1 MRRAAVL
8 TLLAAPGLAL
18 ALTGCHRPTP
28 ATASRS
34 RPRNLL
40 LLTLDT
46 TRLDR
51 LGCYGS
57 PAGATPHLDAL
68 AARGARFEEAIAPVA
83 LTRPSHATLLT
94 GLEPRQHGVWSNGP
108 YRLEPGFTTIA
119 ERFSQRGFSTAAV
132 VSSFVLGRSFGLD
145 QGFARYDDA
154 VAEVPGVDPEKTADA
169 AERSA
174 SAWIADDALGPP
186 FFLWVH
192 FYDPHHPYVAPEPYA
207 GRFRSDPYAGEVA
220 FMDAAIGRLLDALA
234 AKGLAAETLVVAVAD
249 HGEGLGEHQE
259 PTHGYFLYDSTV
271 RVPLILAGPGVPPGL
286 VVSGSVTLADLAPT
300 LLEALGLEPDTGVA
314 GRSFWSEVPR
324 GRVGARPALLENPA
338 IHRQF
343 GWAELAG
350 LRADGWKWIAAPTPE
365 LYDLTA
371 DPGET
376 RNLARAE
383 PARAARLGERLA
395 RMRAGAAAA
404 DQARGLSPEQE
415 ERLAAL
421 GYVSSGTD
429 DSDLGAGPD
438 PKSVASVI
446 PDVERLIDA
455 RRTDRTPE
463 IRSYADAI
471 LARDPTNRFALRARG
486 DLLVSERRYR
496 EAAALLSRLVS
507 TGDTHPE
514 VFASLAKAHEG
525 LGDPREAL
533 SHYTKATTPP
543 MVYWPAF
550 ESLARLALRHPDLLP
565 REALA
570 ARLAALRPE
579 SYRERL
585 SVARAFLLLGELPP
599 AEAGFRR
606 ALEREPSGAEA
617 LVGLGQTLLRLGR
630 LDEAGR
636 ALGRVSPETTESAF
650 VTGQLRLRQDDRP
663 GACAAFARALALEPR
678 NLNLLLG
685 LGRYLGDCGEGESAA
700 RAYRKALAL
709 EPDHPESLYQ
719 LALLEAA
726 RGRTGSARDLFRSFL
741 RVAPPTLTREREHA
755 ARWLRTS
762 GA

>member
-28 ATASRS
+28 ATAARS

-154 VAEVPGVDPEKTADA
+154 FAEMPGADPEKTADA

-174 SAWIADDALGPP
+174 AARIGSDALVPP

-192 FYDPHHPYVAPEPYA
+192 FYDPHDPYVAPEPYD

-220 FMDAAIGRLLDALA
+220 FMDAAIGRLLQALA

-249 HGEGLGEHQE
+249 HGEGLGEHGE
-259 PTHGYFLYDSTV
+259 PTHGYFLYDSTL

-300 LLEALGLEPDTGVA
+300 LLEALGLEPDAGVA
-314 GRSFWSEVPR
+314 GRSFWSELPR

-404 DQARGLSPEQE
+404 GQARGLSPEQE

-455 RRTDRTPE
+455 RRADRTPE

-486 DLLVSERRYR
+486 DLLVVRAPLPRGGR
-496 EAAALLSRLVS
+496 
-507 TGDTHPE
+507 
-514 VFASLAKAHEG
+514 ASLEARLDGRDASRGLRFAGEG
-525 LGDPREAL
+525 PRGPRRPARGDLPATRRPR
-533 SHYTKATTPP
+533 HRPWCTGPP
-543 MVYWPAF
+543 SSPWPA
-550 ESLARLALRHPDLLP
+550 SPSATRTCC
-565 REALA
+565 
-570 ARLAALRPE
+570 
-579 SYRERL
+579 
-585 SVARAFLLLGELPP
+585 RATRSPP
-599 AEAGFRR
+599 ASRPCGRR
-606 ALEREPSGAEA
+606 ATASASPWPGPSSCSASCRRRRPASGARSSA
-617 LVGLGQTLLRLGR
+617 
-630 LDEAGR
+630 
-636 ALGRVSPETTESAF
+636 SPRGPRPSSASARRCSASGAS
-650 VTGQLRLRQDDRP
+650 TRP
-663 GACAAFARALALEPR
+663 G
-678 NLNLLLG
+678 G
-685 LGRYLGDCGEGESAA
+685 LSA
-700 RAYRKALAL
+700 
-709 EPDHPESLYQ
+709 
-719 LALLEAA
+719 
-726 RGRTGSARDLFRSFL
+726 G
-741 RVAPPTLTREREHA
+741 
-755 ARWLRTS
+755 
-762 GA
+762 

>member
-1 MRRAAVL
+1 MTPPAPQIYALAKPMRRAL
-8 TLLAAPGLAL
+8 ILALVSVPGLAL
-18 ALTGCHRPTP
+18 ALAGCHGPKP
-28 ATASRS
+28 ETAARS

-46 TRLDR
+46 TRPDR

-57 PAGATPHLDAL
+57 PSGATPNLDAL
-68 AARGARFEEAIAPVA
+68 AARGARLEEAVAPVA

-108 YRLEPGFTTIA
+108 YRLEPAFTTIA

-145 QGFARYDDA
+145 QGFARYDDT
-154 VAEVPGVDPEKTADA
+154 VAEAPGADPEKTADA

-174 SAWIADDALGPP
+174 STWIGSGAAAPP

-192 FYDPHHPYVAPEPYA
+192 FYDPHHPYVPPEPYSS
-207 GRFRSDPYAGEVA
+207 RFRSDPYAGEVA
-220 FMDAAIGRLLDALA
+220 FMDAAIGRLLHALA
-234 AKGLAAETLVVAVAD
+234 AKGLEAETLVVAVAD
-249 HGEGLGEHQE
+249 HGEGLGEHGE
-259 PTHGYFLYDSTV
+259 PTHGYFLYDSTL

-286 VVSGSVTLADLAPT
+286 VVPGGVTLADLAPT
-300 LLEALGLEPDTGVA
+300 MLEALGLEPDTGVA
-314 GRSFWSEVPR
+314 GRSFWSELPR

-365 LYDLTA
+365 LYDLSA

-383 PARAARLGERLA
+383 PARAAQLGERLA

-404 DQARGLSPEQE
+404 GQARGLSPEQE

-429 DSDLGAGPD
+429 DSDLGDGPD
-438 PKSVASVI
+438 PKSVAPVI
-446 PDVERLIDA
+446 PDLESLIDA
-455 RRTDRTPE
+455 RRADRTPE
-463 IRSYADAI
+463 IRSRADAI

-486 DLLVSERRYR
+486 DLLVSEGRYR
-496 EAAALLSRLVS
+496 EAVALLSSLVS

-514 VFASLAKAHEG
+514 VLDSLAKAHEG
-525 LGDPREAL
+525 LGDSRAAL
-533 SHYTKATTPP
+533 SNYMKATTPP
-543 MVYWPAF
+543 MVYWLAF
-550 ESLARLALRHPDLLP
+550 ESLARLALRHPGLLS
-565 REALA
+565 REVLV
-570 ARLAALRPE
+570 ARLAAARPE

-585 SVARAFLLLGELPP
+585 SVARAFLMLGELPA
-599 AEAGFRR
+599 AEAGFRG
-606 ALEREPSGAEA
+606 ALERKPSGAEA

-636 ALGRVSPETTESAF
+636 ALGRVTPETSESAF

-663 GACAAFARALALEPR
+663 GACAAFAHAVALGPR

-685 LGRYLGDCGEGESAA
+685 LARHLGDCGDGASAA
-700 RAYRKALAL
+700 RLRKQA
-709 EPDHPESLYQ
+709 S
-719 LALLEAA
+719 
-726 RGRTGSARDLFRSFL
+726 SATPPVRSSP
-741 RVAPPTLTREREHA
+741 R
-755 ARWLRTS
+755 
-762 GA
+762 

>member
-8 TLLAAPGLAL
+8 ALLAAPGIAL
-18 ALTGCHRPTP
+18 AFAGCHRPKPGTE
-28 ATASRS
+28 ARS

-46 TRLDR
+46 TRPDR

-57 PAGATPHLDAL
+57 PSGATPHLDAL

-108 YRLEPGFTTIA
+108 YRLEPGFVTLA
-119 ERFSQRGFSTAAV
+119 ERFTQHGFSTAAV

-154 VAEVPGVDPEKTADA
+154 FAETPGADPEKTADA
-169 AERSA
+169 AEKSA
-174 SAWIADDALGPP
+174 SSWIAGDALASP

-192 FYDPHHPYVAPEPYA
+192 FYDPHDPYAPPEPHA
-207 GRFRSDPYAGEVA
+207 SRFRSDPYTGEVA
-220 FMDAAIGRLLDALA
+220 FMDAAVGRLLHALA
-234 AKGLAAETLVVAVAD
+234 KKGLAAETLVVAVAD
-249 HGEGLGEHQE
+249 HGEGLGEHGE
-259 PTHGYFLYDSTV
+259 PTHGYFLYDSTL
-271 RVPLILAGPGVPPGL
+271 RLPLILAGPGVPSGL

-300 LLEALGLEPDTGVA
+300 LLAALGLDPPEGLA
-314 GRSFWSEVPR
+314 GRSFWSDLPL
-324 GRVGARPALLENPA
+324 GRVAARPALLENPA

-365 LYDLTA
+365 LYDLA
-371 DPGET
+371 VDPGET
-376 RNLARAE
+376 RNLAHTD
-383 PARAARLGERLA
+383 PARAALLGERLA
-395 RMRAGAAAA
+395 RIRAGAAAPG
-404 DQARGLSPEQE
+404 QARGLSPEQE

-421 GYVSSGTD
+421 GYVSSGAG
-429 DSDLGAGPD
+429 DSDLSAGPD

-446 PDVERLIDA
+446 PDVERLIEA
-455 RRTDRTPE
+455 RRADRTPD
-463 IRSYADAI
+463 IRTYADAV

-507 TGDTHPE
+507 AGDTHPE
-514 VFASLAKAHEG
+514 VFASLARAEEG
-525 LGDPREAL
+525 LGNPRDAL
-533 SHYTKATTPP
+533 AQYTKATTPP
-543 MVYWPAF
+543 MVFWPAF
-550 ESLARLALRHPDLLP
+550 ESLARLALRQPGLLP
-565 REALA
+565 REALVG
-570 ARLAALRPE
+570 RLAALRPE

-585 SVARAFLLLGELPP
+585 SVARAFLLLDELPP
-599 AEAGFRR
+599 AEAGFRS
-606 ALEREPSGAEA
+606 ALEREPSGTEA
-617 LVGLGQTLLRLGR
+617 LVGLGQALLRLGR
-630 LDEAGR
+630 LDEAAR
-636 ALGRVSPETTESAF
+636 SLGQVSSETTESAF

-663 GACAAFARALALEPR
+663 AACAAFARALALGPR

-685 LGRYLGDCGEGESAA
+685 LGRYLGECGEAE
-700 RAYRKALAL
+700 RASRAFRKALVL
-709 EPDHPESLYQ
+709 EPDHPESLYH

-726 RGRTGSARDLFRSFL
+726 RGRQGPARELFRSFL
-741 RVAPPTLTREREHA
+741 RVAPPALAREREHA
-755 ARWLRTS
+755 ARWLRMS